1 MNKFTEKIII
11 EPKYIDSHLETYILS
26 KLKKQELSCTKNGF
40 IKQVVNIEKILPEE
54 ISMAD
59 GSISFC
65 IEWSGVIIKPEVG
78 KTLTTTRFLFYL
90 EEDDKVLVD
99 IDGMFHCLIV
109 NGKMVNNL
117 YTFPDCG
124 CAIDINKDNI
134 NIDVVL
140 IAVEFKDKK
149 FMTLGQHSCRLS

>member
-1 MNKFTEKIII
+1 MNKVIEKIII
-11 EPKYIDSHLETYILS
+11 EPKYIDSSLEKYILS
-26 KLKKQELSCTKNGF
+26 KLKNQENSCTKNGF
-40 IKQVVNIEKILPEE
+40 IKHVVNLEKILPEE

-65 IEWSGVIIKPEVG
+65 IEWSGVIVKPEIG
-78 KTLTTTRFLFYL
+78 KTLTATMFLFYL

-99 IDGMFHCLIV
+99 VDGMFHCLII
-109 NGKMVNNL
+109 NGKMTKNI
-117 YTFPDCG
+117 YTFPCG
-124 CAIDINKDNI
+124 CSIDIQKKDI

-149 FMTLGQHSCRLS
+149 FMTLGQHICH